1 MPAANPRVRLARH
14 DIKVDRGRV
23 KLSHPAEH
31 AFLNS
36 PRFRARVRLIAMNE
50 ARRVGHA
57 VVIADREGTQLAS
70 VAVPRRRGSRTNPT
84 TKKHTTTTTT
94 TRTNPRRRRR
104 GRARRRNPEANPQ
117 GLARRVAHLETTV
130 RAHGHQL
137 TRQKQFNGVVAG
149 ILSRTLGA
157 GRMPRAAL
165 P

>member
-14 DIKVDRGRV
+14 HLKVERGRV

-57 VVIADREGTQLAS
+57 VVISDREGTQLAS
-70 VAVPRRRGSRTNPT
+70 IAVPRRRGARKQP
-84 TKKHTTTTTT
+84 TT
-94 TRTNPRRRRR
+94 TRTNPPRRRRR
-104 GRARRRNPEANPQ
+104 DQRPNPAAKPPALEQ
-117 GLARRVAHLETTV
+117 RVARLETTV
-130 RAHGHQL
+130 KAHGHQL

-157 GRMPRAAL
+157 GRMPRATL